1 VSGRIERVADTGKP
15 KPSRHGLRAIKTDPE
30 LLIERKLPTRKELA
44 LRPLYIIA
52 GSAGLVI
59 AWIDQPEDVI
69 AYSWRESV
77 LPPSRLQHP
86 RTSTQGEICLSVSS
100 SRFRQHFARSM
111 H

>member
-15 KPSRHGLRAIKTDPE
+15 KPSRHGLRAIKTDLE
-30 LLIERKLPTRKELA
+30 FLIERISKLLTRKELA

-52 GSAGLVI
+52 RSAGPVI

-77 LPPSRLQHP
+77 LLPSRLQHP
-86 RTSTQGEICLSVSS
+86 
-100 SRFRQHFARSM
+100 
-111 H
+111 

>member
-1 VSGRIERVADTGKP
+1 MRHLSN
-15 KPSRHGLRAIKTDPE
+15 SRYTFVPQTDLE
-30 LLIERKLPTRKELA
+30 FLIERISKLPTRKELA

-52 GSAGLVI
+52 GSAGPVI
-59 AWIDQPEDVI
+59 AWVDQPEDVI

-86 RTSTQGEICLSVSS
+86 RTSTGEICLSFSS

-111 H
+111 Q

>member
-1 VSGRIERVADTGKP
+1 M
-15 KPSRHGLRAIKTDPE
+15 
-30 LLIERKLPTRKELA
+30 
-44 LRPLYIIA
+44 
-52 GSAGLVI
+52 I

-111 H
+111 Q